1 MPNHRR
7 EFLTALTASAAAAL
21 APKIASGQQ
30 TPATKP
36 TTTKE
41 VVTGIGGFFYRAH
54 DPRALEQWYHEHLG
68 IPTTPQTLTDPVWH
82 QQAGQTLFSAF
93 SETTKYFD
101 VTKQFMINFRVND
114 LARLVAQLQAAGIT
128 VKVDPETYP
137 NGRFAHLHDPEGN
150 PIELWQPMGASAA

>member
-21 APKIASGQQ
+21 APKIASAQQ

-68 IPTTPQTLTDPVWH
+68 IPHNTPDPHRPGVAPAGRPDSLLRLLRDH
-82 QQAGQTLFSAF
+82 KVLRCDQAVH
-93 SETTKYFD
+93 D
-101 VTKQFMINFRVND
+101 
-114 LARLVAQLQAAGIT
+114 QLSR
-128 VKVDPETYP
+128 E
-137 NGRFAHLHDPEGN
+137 
-150 PIELWQPMGASAA
+150 